1 MRRRS
6 VYKIDLVGDGIE
18 NPHNVRAMIGA
29 ATMFDGRCLLLDR
42 KDIAAEAECLVTT
55 IDQVMS
61 EHDMIIALDNQPGA
75 KSVYGYRVP
84 AAKRNVAVVAGNE
97 RLGVSRSTVSSAH
110 AMLCIPMVSRKVNCL
125 NVASASA
132 VVLYY
137 LSNRFAGAM
146 ATRSQPQKRRP
157 EILMIAGRDHV
168 ELGSSIRSAC
178 AFGWNRVFVEDR
190 RNIWF
195 GADHGLKREARAA
208 ARRAKN
214 EIRVIPTSGH
224 HQYKFQE
231 AIIVACGKHQDGNE
245 SMHAG
250 GAVPL
255 HKARLNEGPGQL
267 VILIDQ
273 SAYDVSMIGEF
284 SRFAHKVQVASLE
297 CGGSAHDHQFRLT
310 ASIAMAE
317 IARQVGQKSP
327 WKPTPQEPLYESAL
341 RSIADEQGEI
351 FTLEDLQQF

>member
-1 MRRRS
+1 MH
-6 VYKIDLVGDGIE
+6 KFDLVGDGIE
-18 NPHNVRAMIGA
+18 NPHNARAMIGA
-29 ATMFDGRCLLLDR
+29 ATMFGADCSLLDR
-42 KDIAAEAECLVTT
+42 KGIATQVECSVATLE
-55 IDQVMS
+55 QVVS

-84 AAKRNVAVVAGNE
+84 AESRNVAVIAGNE
-97 RLGVSRSTVSSAH
+97 RLGVSHSIVSSAH

-137 LSNRFAGAM
+137 LSNRFAAAM

-214 EIRVIPTSGH
+214 EIRVIPTSQH

-231 AIIVACGKHQDGNE
+231 AVIVACGKHQDRKGV
-245 SMHAG
+245 H

-255 HKARLNEGPGQL
+255 HKARLAEGPSQL
-267 VILIDQ
+267 IVLVDQ
-273 SAYDVSMIGEF
+273 SAFDISMIGDF
-284 SRFAHKVQVASLE
+284 SRFANKVQIAYLE
-297 CGGSAHDHQFRLT
+297 CGGSAHEHQFRLT

-317 IARQVGQKSP
+317 IARQVGQKTP